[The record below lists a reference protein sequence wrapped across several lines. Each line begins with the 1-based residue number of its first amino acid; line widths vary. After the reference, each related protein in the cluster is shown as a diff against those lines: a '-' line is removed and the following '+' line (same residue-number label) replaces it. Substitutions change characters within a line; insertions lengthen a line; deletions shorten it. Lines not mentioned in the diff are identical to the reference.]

1 MIEGVDVQR
10 LLSALGAVLV
20 IGGVALLGYVGYSY
34 THRASASTSG
44 WSQSQKKAGAE
55 IAQKYGKQQ
64 VSIPSRLKTKSIPAA
79 GREAATR
86 MSIPSINLDAPVVQ
100 TAPVGGVWDVAD
112 WAIGHLS
119 TTPNP
124 GAPGNAAYS
133 AHDDIKGEVFKRLG
147 ELKPGDQ
154 VSLYT
159 RHAVYNYSVTT
170 QQIVDPSDVS
180 VLDPTRTSTITLIS
194 CTPYWVDTQRL
205 IVHAILK
212 SVSSV

>member
-1 MIEGVDVQR
+1 MHR
-10 LLSALGAVLV
+10 LLSTMGALLVL
-20 IGGVALLGYVGYSY
+20 GGVALLAYVGYVY
-34 THRASASTSG
+34 TRGASAPTPG
-44 WSQSQKKAGAE
+44 WSQAQKKTGAE
-55 IAQKYGKQQ
+55 IARKYGNQK
-64 VSIPSRLKTKSIPAA
+64 VKIPARLAARSIPAP

-86 MSIPSINLDAPVVQ
+86 LAIPSINLDAPVVQ
-100 TAPVGGVWDVAD
+100 TPPVNGLWDVAD

-154 VSLYT
+154 INLFT
-159 RHAVYNYSVTT
+159 RHAVYTYTVTT
-170 QQIVDPSDVS
+170 QQVVDPSDVS
-180 VLDPTRTSTITLIS
+180 VLNPTRSSTITLIS